1 MYARVD
7 LRLWHDRQFREFGP
21 PPPNPQFLFLYLLT
35 CPERTLI
42 PGVIRHNFSTVFTQ
56 FGWSQ
61 RAGLMQV
68 AALAEAGMVAYEG
81 DLIWL
86 PNALNHNKPSNP
98 NVVRGW
104 RKAYDHE
111 VPECGLRDIIGT
123 AITVFLR
130 DFPPAFRQAFQA
142 PPKAKPGRARGG
154 HRTGPGGG
162 DGSTNGS
169 SNGSGTVRGTVPRT
183 HLRIKYKYKD
193 PRTNTPPAD
202 AGGPRTSP
210 FWAVLRLAQ
219 QHVGALQREPETD
232 RMEALKT
239 LCATHG
245 IAGYDGN
252 LCGRVLSDA
261 RMARQLKRA

>member
-7 LRLWHDRQFREFGP
+7 LRLWHDRQFRDFGA

-35 CPERTLI
+35 CPARTMI
-42 PGVIRHNFSTVFTQ
+42 PGVIRQDFSTAFAQ

-68 AALAEAGMVAYEG
+68 AALASAGMVAYEG

-86 PNALNHNKPSNP
+86 PNALSYNRPANP

-111 VPECGLRDIIGT
+111 LPECGLRDLIGT

-130 DFPPAFRQAFQA
+130 DFPPAFRQAFHA
-142 PPKAKPGRARGG
+142 VPKAKPR
-154 HRTGPGGG
+154 RTRGGG
-162 DGSTNGS
+162 DAGPEGAKGSTNGS
-169 SNGSGTVRGTVPRT
+169 SNGSVKRSGVVPRT
-183 HLRIKYKYKD
+183 HLRIKYEYKD
-193 PRTNTPPAD
+193 PRTYTPPAD
-202 AGGPRTSP
+202 AGGARTNP
-210 FWAVLRLAQ
+210 FWRVLRLAQ
-219 QHVGALQREPETD
+219 QHVGALRREPETD

-245 IAGYDGN
+245 VEGYDSN

-261 RMARQLKRA
+261 RMARQLRRA